1 MSGKLFLVPSPLGN
15 LEDMTYRAIRT
26 LKEVDCIL
34 AEDTRTSSVLLN
46 YFGIQNTLIPYH
58 TFNEHKTVH
67 SLVRQLSE
75 GKQMALI
82 TDAGTPSISDPGFL
96 IVRECIRHNIA
107 VECLPGPTAL
117 IPALVI
123 SGFPSD
129 AFLFHG
135 FLPHKKGRQTQMK
148 KIAEEERTVIFY
160 ESPHRLLKTLEQL
173 QSFVSEQRL
182 VCVVRELSKI
192 HEEVLRGTL
201 QQLHAHFTENAP
213 RGEIVLLMAPQN
225 FSFESNS
232 KE

>member
-1 MSGKLFLVPSPLGN
+1 MSGKLFLVPTPLGN
-15 LEDMTYRAIRT
+15 LEDMSYRAIRT
-26 LKEVDCIL
+26 LKECDCIL
-34 AEDTRTSSVLLN
+34 AEDTRTSSVLLKH
-46 YFGIQNTLIPYH
+46 FGIQNTLIPYH
-58 TFNEHKTVH
+58 TFNEHKSVH
-67 SLVRQLSE
+67 SLVRQLTE

-117 IPALVI
+117 IPALVS

-129 AFLFHG
+129 AFVFEG

-148 KIAEEERTVIFY
+148 KMAEEERTVIFY
-160 ESPHRLLKTLEQL
+160 ESPHRLLKTLDQL
-173 QSFVSEQRL
+173 QSFISAERL

-201 QQLHAHFTENAP
+201 QQLHAHFAENAP
-213 RGEIVLLMAPQN
+213 RGEIVLLLAPPN
-225 FSFESNS
+225 FSFDKSSNV
-232 KE
+232 